1 MTTTAKA
8 QAQETRHNNKNRDTN
23 GNDVK
28 EIKTNDTEKVTGKKE
43 QKISVSYTVK
53 SFANNINKMVEAKM
67 VTEEE
72 QKQLKELH
80 KSITQRWLNQG
91 FGF

>member
-28 EIKTNDTEKVTGKKE
+28 EIKTNDT
-43 QKISVSYTVK
+43 
-53 SFANNINKMVEAKM
+53 
-67 VTEEE
+67 
-72 QKQLKELH
+72 
-80 KSITQRWLNQG
+80 
-91 FGF
+91 